1 MEECPVNY
9 ALTVLGGKWKLRI
22 VWVLTNVGSIR
33 FNALQRQ
40 LDGVSALM
48 LSNSLKELVDDHVII
63 RRQYNEVPPHV
74 EYSLSDVGKE
84 LEPALKMLGVWG
96 EKVNAIASHDE
107 GRNAQ

>member
-22 VWVLTNVGSIR
+22 VWVLTNVESIR

-74 EYSLSDVGKE
+74 EYSLSDIGKE
-84 LEPALKMLGVWG
+84 LEPALRMLGVWG
-96 EKVNAIASHDE
+96 EKVNAIASRDE
-107 GRNAQ
+107 G